1 MKEYRKK
8 LAKNI
13 GILAVII
20 ILVIGIGYQV
30 INRKVDITN
39 DIVVTYTG
47 FNGGGTLSYNSSDI
61 HKRVVDI
68 IGKKNNV
75 NSSELEKVENGKV
88 ATNQLSDKAKKT
100 LKQAKEIKVTFS
112 ESKNLRSGQKIKL
125 IVTTPKKSPI
135 KSKVQTIK
143 VKKLEKF
150 EKLNANDFK
159 DELVFKESGYDG
171 LGYINAISKK
181 IPDQVP
187 LLVVNNGHLKNNGF
201 ANVIIP
207 KATIQYMANHGM
219 KLVGS
224 PEFKVSITDLQ
235 ELQGA
240 TNLDKVVSL
249 DNKYAQNGDQD
260 GKKQDDNRK
269 LELIHTYATTA
280 SESQQPSEVSETVT
294 INKNLLYNDSLSIFG
309 LYKVATTQKGSSPV
323 VKYEIYGFDELS
335 FKNNEIN
342 ITGKVIPQDGF
353 YQALDGSEEDIINQ
367 IKTYASLVI

>member
-8 LAKNI
+8 QAKNF
-13 GILAVII
+13 GIVVAII
-20 ILVIGIGYQV
+20 ILVIGIGYQI

-39 DIVVTYTG
+39 DIVVTYSG

-61 HKRVVDI
+61 HKRVIDV

-75 NSSELEKVENGKV
+75 SSSELEKLESGKV

-112 ESKNLRSGQKIKL
+112 ESKNLKSGQKIKL

-143 VKKLEKF
+143 VKKLDDF
-150 EKLNANDFK
+150 EKVTANDFK
-159 DELVFKESGYDG
+159 NMLVFKESGYDG
-171 LGYINAISKK
+171 LGYMNAVSKK
-181 IPDQVP
+181 IADQVP

-207 KATIQYMANHGM
+207 KITIQYMANHGM

-224 PEFKVSITDLQ
+224 PKFKVSVADLQ

-249 DNKYAQNGDQD
+249 DNKYAQVGDQD

-269 LELIHTYATTA
+269 LELVHTYATTA

-294 INKNLLYNDSLSIFG
+294 INKNLLYDDSLSVFG
-309 LYKVATTQKGSSPV
+309 LYKVTTPNKDNASV

-353 YQALDGSEEDIINQ
+353 YQALDGTEDNIIKQ